1 MEDKKE
7 QGIDAGLKNG
17 DHVPAAV
24 AVFGD
29 EGLSGEV
36 NGFLSDV
43 FNRNSTA
50 YDRAIDAAYV
60 RDGIGSSAT
69 HHITDGSHTF
79 WGAFEAA
86 DGALPHDSHLDAA
99 TGAFEHLM
107 RDLTTK
113 SGINPAVSMDPA
125 SLERLKDAL
134 EGTAGVS
141 RSWVNDMLTV
151 NAFEA
156 VGALLSLFGAV
167 YGFRKGDYRFL
178 GRLVGSSSWA
188 SLVSANPLMGAVA
201 VVTAVAAWR
210 KAGPGALST
219 FKKQAVKGG
228 TVTAVVTGVSSL
240 VGGPAVIGIGL
251 GLYAGY
257 LAARKL
263 DGKKCDDPVTRAI
276 GKGIRKGTRLAA
288 GFALRGFLKIIG

>member
-1 MEDKKE
+1 MSEITNKKKHEDF
-7 QGIDAGLKNG
+7 QGEA
-17 DHVPAAV
+17 HVPAVA

-29 EGLSGEV
+29 EGLSDEV
-36 NGFLSDV
+36 NGLLSEV
-43 FNRNSTA
+43 LNKNTTA

-60 RDGIGSSAT
+60 NGSIGSSST

-86 DGALPHDSHLDAA
+86 DGALPDDTHLDAA
-99 TGAFEHLM
+99 FGAFDHLM

-134 EGTAGVS
+134 EGTAGIS
-141 RSWVNDMLTV
+141 RSWVNDMFTV
-151 NAFEA
+151 NALESA
-156 VGALLSLFGAV
+156 GALLSFFGAV

-178 GRLVGSSSWA
+178 GSLVGSSSWA
-188 SLVSANPLMGAVA
+188 SLVSANPIIAVIA
-201 VVTAVAAWR
+201 VITAVMAWR
-210 KAGPGALST
+210 KAGPGARST
-219 FKKQAVKGG
+219 FKKQVVKGG

-240 VGGPAVIGIGL
+240 VGGPAIIGLGL

-263 DGKKCDDPVTRAI
+263 DGKKCDDPVTITI

-288 GFALRGFLKIIG
+288 GFALRAALKIVR